1 MSQRQRVFVAAAGD
15 EAMAEAATGPSS
27 GDAVDATAAT
37 APASAIDDACEVVDV
52 KVTHVVRRAKRARW
66 EEEINAGRELTM
78 DDLFGP
84 SPIGTKALLLYL
96 AAMRV
101 TVSRTERLN
110 PARLR
115 DLASE
120 ALGEMEGNRWSKVS
134 RVSLGS

>member
-1 MSQRQRVFVAAAGD
+1 
-15 EAMAEAATGPSS
+15 
-27 GDAVDATAAT
+27 
-37 APASAIDDACEVVDV
+37 
-52 KVTHVVRRAKRARW
+52 
-66 EEEINAGRELTM
+66 M

-101 TVSRTERLN
+101 TVSRAERLN

-120 ALGEMEGNRWSKVS
+120 ALGEIEGNRWSKVS
-134 RVSLGS
+134 RVSEGS